1 LLDFIQVLLP
11 FPCGIVTW
19 TTKSERPEGPLTDF
33 ARILKHPKDKFGERQ
48 FEIYRVTLAEVL
60 AALEAGA
67 ELLGTVARDEILPNL
82 RTLHVERK
90 GRRGRHFIMYRA
102 AAGQVIEVV
111 RLLHD
116 AMDLARHIPP
126 DLESGFE

>member
-1 LLDFIQVLLP
+1 MTGTRWRIRLGDEAE
-11 FPCGIVTW
+11 
-19 TTKSERPEGPLTDF
+19 KDF
-33 ARILKHPKDKFGERQ
+33 ARILKHTKDKFGDRQ
-48 FEIYRVTLAEVL
+48 FEIYRATLSDAL

-67 ELLGTVARDEILPNL
+67 DVLGSVARDEILSNL
-82 RTLHVERK
+82 RTLHVARK

-111 RLLHD
+111 RILHD

-126 DLESGFE
+126 DLE